1 MIPLRGGVVV
11 RWGLV
16 SCHGNLRQKVWLVL
30 TLSQELKGPVE
41 VTKGLE
47 GSARYK
53 ILSERTAE
61 VQHLAMFEVFKQWYI
76 F

>member
-1 MIPLRGGVVV
+1 M
-11 RWGLV
+11 
-16 SCHGNLRQKVWLVL
+16 WLVL